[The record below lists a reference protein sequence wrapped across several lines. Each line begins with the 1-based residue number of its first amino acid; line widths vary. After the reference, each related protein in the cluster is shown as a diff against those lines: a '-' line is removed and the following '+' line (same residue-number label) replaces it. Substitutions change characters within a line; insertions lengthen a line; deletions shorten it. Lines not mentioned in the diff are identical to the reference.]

1 MRYLYITVM
10 FILTSVSL
18 KAQQNYDVGLIP
30 RDLLAHASAVIRN
43 NEIIVEVK
51 SLDGVNEHIKY
62 AVTVFNKNGDNE
74 AKLHV
79 WYDKI
84 NSIKYIKG
92 IIYNEFGKPINK
104 IAERDFEDRSTAD
117 GFSLFLDSRVKTFNP
132 AVANYPYTVE
142 YEYETHSRQ
151 SLFLSDWDPESIG
164 TSVEHSSYKLICKS
178 DFNIN
183 YKEINFKGKF
193 VTGEVQ
199 GGFKSYSW
207 EINNIKA
214 KQNEPYSPIDEK
226 LFTSVK
232 IAPEKFSYAGISGS
246 FTNWKEYGQ
255 WIYDKLLKD
264 RRELPAETIVYIKE
278 LTKDIIDPK
287 LKAKKI
293 YEYMQQKT
301 RYVGIQIG
309 IGGYQPFLASDVD
322 HQSYGDCKALV
333 NYTQALLK
341 AVDINSYY
349 ILVKAGSRKVS
360 AMPGFASMNQ
370 FSHAIL
376 CLPFKND
383 TTWLECTSQQIPFG
397 FLSDFTDDRNVVACT
412 AEGGKLLHTPKYTA
426 TDNKQTRKATFAL
439 DANGELK
446 GDMQTRF
453 EGAQYDNREMLVK
466 ESYTDQIKNLK
477 EIYSLENLD
486 IIDFKL
492 IQDKQIKPVT
502 TETIKLRARDY
513 MAQNGDRYFF
523 TPNAA
528 SRYVKPIKEVP
539 NRINDVYINRGY
551 VDVDEITYILPESY
565 RLDTK
570 LLNLTIDKPFG
581 KYITTTEL
589 NGNKLTYKRTLQIN
603 DGTFSKDVYPDMV
616 DFYQTVYEG
625 DNYTIAMVKK

>member
-1 MRYLYITVM
+1 M